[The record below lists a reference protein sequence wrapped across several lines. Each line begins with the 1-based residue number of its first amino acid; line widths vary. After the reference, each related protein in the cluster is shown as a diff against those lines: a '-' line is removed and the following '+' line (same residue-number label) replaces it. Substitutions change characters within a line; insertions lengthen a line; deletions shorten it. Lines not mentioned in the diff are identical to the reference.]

1 MQLLLL
7 MLVVSAGT
15 LLQAADK
22 PNVLFI
28 AVDDLRPVILIGRL
42 NQPHSASFN
51 ENTRARR

>member
-1 MQLLLL
+1 